1 MSEDACRT
9 FYGVDYQRLS
19 WYLLRCFSL
28 NEIPEISITRTI
40 LMTLLE
46 LLEHID
52 KRVFIFGIFQ
62 FFVCLNW
69 YFLGVD
75 ISCYHS
81 HTDRTQVPSSPS
93 YV

>member
-19 WYLLRCFSL
+19 WYLLRCFSP

-52 KRVFIFGIFQ
+52 MSFYFWDFSIFL
-62 FFVCLNW
+62 CLNW

-75 ISCYHS
+75 ISCCHS
-81 HTDRTQVPSSPS
+81 HTDKTQVPFIIL
-93 YV
+93 

>member
-40 LMTLLE
+40 FNDLT
-46 LLEHID
+46 
-52 KRVFIFGIFQ
+52 
-62 FFVCLNW
+62 
-69 YFLGVD
+69 
-75 ISCYHS
+75 
-81 HTDRTQVPSSPS
+81 
-93 YV
+93 

>member
-52 KRVFIFGIFQ
+52 KRVFIFGIFR
-62 FFVCLNW
+62 FFVFELAL
-69 YFLGVD
+69 FRGRHRLLPLLHG
-75 ISCYHS
+75 
-81 HTDRTQVPSSPS
+81 
-93 YV
+93 

>member
-40 LMTLLE
+40 LI
-46 LLEHID
+46 ID

-62 FFVCLNW
+62 FCVCLNW

-75 ISCYHS
+75 ISCDHS
-81 HTDRTQVPSSPS
+81 HTDKTQVPFIIL
-93 YV
+93 

>member
-1 MSEDACRT
+1 MSEGACRT
-9 FYGVDYQRLS
+9 FYGVDYQR
-19 WYLLRCFSL
+19 L

-81 HTDRTQVPSSPS
+81 HTDKTQVPFIIL
-93 YV
+93 

>member
-52 KRVFIFGIFQ
+52 KRVFYFWDFSIFCVFKLVLFRGRYQ
-62 FFVCLNW
+62 L
-69 YFLGVD
+69 LPLPHG
-75 ISCYHS
+75 
-81 HTDRTQVPSSPS
+81 
-93 YV
+93 